1 MAQTRALEERLFHF
15 TEELFLSVVKPACK
29 ERSPLMIM
37 KALCFCRD
45 DSEKKG
51 IFSVAISQF
60 FFLINS
66 ETLDWKHWT

>member
-37 KALCFCRD
+37 KA
-45 DSEKKG
+45 
-51 IFSVAISQF
+51 V
-60 FFLINS
+60 FL
-66 ETLDWKHWT
+66 

>member
-37 KALCFCRD
+37 KA
-45 DSEKKG
+45 
-51 IFSVAISQF
+51 V
-60 FFLINS
+60 FLS
-66 ETLDWKHWT
+66 R